1 MDRYVSLAE
10 QAYDFLRNM
19 IKSGRLKQNEVYS
32 ETKLSKEIG
41 VSRTPMRDAL
51 MRLSQDKYIDILPSK
66 GFRLHKMTKSDIWN
80 TYQIRTAIEGFC
92 AMNLQQQ
99 RNTEAGRET
108 ICAIKTDLNMM
119 KDAIDKDASY
129 ETILSYDL
137 DFHDKM
143 VKFTDNPDMIAL
155 FESYK
160 HLLSDI
166 AFKSFEKQGRP
177 LEAYHEHKEIYQMLA
192 AEDEETVQQL
202 YHSLMRHMEASRD
215 IALKLIEEE
224 QTRY

>member
-10 QAYDFLRNM
+10 QAYEYLRNM
-19 IKSGRLKQNEVYS
+19 IKSGQLKQNEVYS

-66 GFRLHKMTKSDIWN
+66 GFRLHKMTKNDIWN

-92 AMNLQQQ
+92 AINLQQQ
-99 RNTEAGRET
+99 RNTEAGRKT
-108 ICAIKTDLNMM
+108 IRELKVDLALMKEAIEDE
-119 KDAIDKDASY
+119 ASY
-129 ETILSYDL
+129 ESILSYDL

-143 VKFTDNPDMIAL
+143 VKFTNNSDMISM

-166 AFKSFEKQGRP
+166 AFKSFEQQGRP
-177 LEAYHEHKEIYQMLA
+177 LEAYHEHKAIYQMLI
-192 AEDEETVQQL
+192 AEDDEMAREL
-202 YHSLMRHMEASRD
+202 YQSMMKHMEASRD
-215 IALKLIEEE
+215 IALELLSAE
-224 QTRY
+224 

>member
-1 MDRYVSLAE
+1 MKKYVSLAE
-10 QAYDFLRNM
+10 QAYEYLREM
-19 IKSGRLKQNEVYS
+19 IKSGQLKQNMVYS

-66 GFRLHKMTKSDIWN
+66 GFCLHKMTKNDIWN

-92 AMNLQQQ
+92 AINLHQQK
-99 RNTEAGRET
+99 NTEGAKKVIRELKVDLALMKE
-108 ICAIKTDLNMM
+108 AIEDE
-119 KDAIDKDASY
+119 ASY
-129 ETILSYDL
+129 ESILSYDL

-143 VKFTDNPDMIAL
+143 VKFTDNSDMISL

-166 AFKSFEKQGRP
+166 AFKSFEQPGRP
-177 LEAYHEHKEIYQMLA
+177 MEAYHEHMEIYQTLIS
-192 AEDEETVQQL
+192 EDDEKERKL
-202 YHSLMRHMEASRD
+202 YQSIMKHMEASRD
-215 IALKLIEEE
+215 IALKLIDVD
-224 QTRY
+224 